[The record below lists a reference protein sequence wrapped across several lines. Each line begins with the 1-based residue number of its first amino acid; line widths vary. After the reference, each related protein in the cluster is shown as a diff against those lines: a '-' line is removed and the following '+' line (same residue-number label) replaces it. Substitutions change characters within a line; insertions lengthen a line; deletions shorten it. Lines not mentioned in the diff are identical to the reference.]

1 MEAKYRKLLWIAIGI
16 SLVALL
22 VVILLTFDENTIDNL
37 SRLNGWCLLGAF
49 GLHLLAIVFWG
60 ARILFLCRSLGYK
73 VPLRHCINMAAAGQ
87 LIAAITPSSVGGE
100 PVRVHELYKA
110 KLPLADAT
118 AVVLV
123 ERLLE
128 AVLLVLGVIIG
139 MSAFSII
146 YSNGEVDGALIA
158 AGWAGCGFFTAILVV
173 LILIMRKP
181 ANVKRWG
188 IKIAGLFTKKMKPEK
203 QEKVKDGFVNGVDQ
217 FYGTFRH
224 FAGKA
229 RWGLAVGFVFSLL
242 FWGCEFSI
250 ASVIMVGLGFE
261 PNILLSV
268 VFQLII
274 AVILMIP
281 ATPGSTGLAEAAY
294 GGFYS
299 LLGLGNML
307 GPFVVLLRLVLYY
320 SNLIIGF
327 AASFIIVRR
336 EAGLKEVIPS
346 ASAEAGEVPVS
357 GAVSESGLQ
366 NEK

>member
-1 MEAKYRKLLWIAIGI
+1 MEAKYHKLLWISIGL

-37 SRLNGWCLLGAF
+37 AQLNIWCLLGAF
-49 GLHLLAIVFWG
+49 ALHLVAIVFWG

-73 VPLRHCINMAAAGQ
+73 VPLFHCINMAAAGQ
-87 LIAAITPSSVGGE
+87 LLAAITPSSIGGE

-110 KLPLADAT
+110 KLPVADAT

-128 AVLLVLGVIIG
+128 AVLLVLGVIAG
-139 MSAFSII
+139 MSVFSVV
-146 YSNGEVDGALIA
+146 YNNGEIDSALIV
-158 AGWAGCGFFTAILVV
+158 AGWCGTGFFSAIL
-173 LILIMRKP
+173 ILLVAVMRKP
-181 ANVKRWG
+181 DLVKRWG
-188 IKIAGLFTKKMKPEK
+188 LKIAGLAAKKMKPEK
-203 QEKVKDGFVNGVDQ
+203 QEKIKDSVITGVDQ

-224 FAGKA
+224 FGGKA
-229 RWGLAVGFVFSLL
+229 RWGLAVGFLFSLL
-242 FWGCEFSI
+242 FWACEYSI
-250 ASVIMVGLGFE
+250 ASIIMVGLGFE
-261 PNILLSV
+261 PNILLSL

-281 ATPGSTGLAEAAY
+281 ATPGSTGLAEAVY

-299 LLGLGNML
+299 MLGLGNML

-327 AASFIIVRR
+327 IASFIIVKR
-336 EAGLKEVIPS
+336 EARM
-346 ASAEAGEVPVS
+346 
-357 GAVSESGLQ
+357 
-366 NEK
+366 EKVVVDEE

>member
-1 MEAKYRKLLWIAIGI
+1 MEPKYRKLLWISIGL

-22 VVILLTFDENTIDNL
+22 VVILLTFDENTIENL

-49 GLHLLAIVFWG
+49 GLHLLAIVFLG

-87 LIAAITPSSVGGE
+87 LMAAITPSSIGGE

-110 KLPLADAT
+110 KVPLPDAT

-128 AVLLVLGVIIG
+128 AVLLVLGVIAG
-139 MSAFSII
+139 MSAFSLI
-146 YSNGEVDGALIA
+146 YSHGEVDGALIA

-173 LILIMRKP
+173 LILVMRKP

-188 IKIAGLFTKKMKPEK
+188 IKLAGLFTRKMKPEK
-203 QEKVKDGFVNGVDQ
+203 QEKIKDGFVNGVDQ

-229 RWGLAVGFVFSLL
+229 RWGLLAGFVFSFL
-242 FWGCEFSI
+242 FWACEYSI

-261 PNILLSV
+261 PNLLLSI

-281 ATPGSTGLAEAAY
+281 VTPGSTGVAEAVY

-320 SNLIIGF
+320 SNLLIGF

-336 EAGLKEVIPS
+336 EARLKEVIP
-346 ASAEAGEVPVS
+346 AAAAAEPGDGPAS
-357 GAVSESGLQ
+357 GAAGGNSS
-366 NEK
+366 K